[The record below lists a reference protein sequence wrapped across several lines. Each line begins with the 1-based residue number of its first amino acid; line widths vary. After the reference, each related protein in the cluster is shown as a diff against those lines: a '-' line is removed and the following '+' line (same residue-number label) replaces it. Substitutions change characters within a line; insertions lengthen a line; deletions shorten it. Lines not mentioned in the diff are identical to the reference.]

1 MEDDYYYSRTAED
14 SNVTGRMRA
23 MFAPQGTLPV
33 VALQLSN
40 RFFDHEFITKCIDEL
55 DQITVRAFLG
65 QPATCLEKL
74 AYALLC
80 DSAYIDLKAD
90 AERIQKLKDN
100 GNT

>member
-1 MEDDYYYSRTAED
+1 MEDDYYYSSTAED
-14 SNVTGRMRA
+14 STVTGRMRA

-40 RFFDHEFITKCIDEL
+40 RFFDHAFITKCIDEL
-55 DQITVRAFLG
+55 DQIPVRAFLG

-74 AYALLC
+74 AYTLLC

-90 AERIQKLKDN
+90 AERKLKDN